1 MRDTDN
7 VQCEDLEG
15 GRKAWFWFMFPGSKY
30 INVILWIF
38 VCNNISHLIIS
49 FSPAF
54 FFNLF
59 LISFSFLC
67 SFAFTHVYSKKRIVT
82 VFERLRNN
90 FYEVLWICNTPAH
103 KHTFWEFV
111 FFSVKL
117 ARSPFF
123 NTRSFVHS
131 LIEFWFPHSM
141 SFNTGMNHGRKQATY
156 LTAFFIWHWETNGK
170 MVIFLRSWQLAFWCL
185 QSL

>member
-1 MRDTDN
+1 MLYL
-7 VQCEDLEG
+7 CELMFMGDMSWWVKKYFLIYG
-15 GRKAWFWFMFPGSKY
+15 YLVFPSWF
-30 INVILWIF
+30 VE
-38 VCNNISHLIIS
+38 NNIISHLIIS

-59 LISFSFLC
+59 LTSFSFLC
-67 SFAFTHVYSKKRIVT
+67 SFAFTCVYSKKHIVT

-117 ARSPFF
+117 ARIPFLTHVRLF
-123 NTRSFVHS
+123 ILWLNFC
-131 LIEFWFPHSM
+131 FPI
-141 SFNTGMNHGRKQATY
+141 ACL
-156 LTAFFIWHWETNGK
+156 LTLEWI
-170 MVIFLRSWQLAFWCL
+170 MVGNRQPI
-185 QSL
+185 

>member
-1 MRDTDN
+1 MFN
-7 VQCEDLEG
+7 VKIWRG

-38 VCNNISHLIIS
+38 VCNIISHLIIS

-59 LISFSFLC
+59 LTSFSFLC
-67 SFAFTHVYSKKRIVT
+67 SFAFTCVYSKKHIVT

-117 ARSPFF
+117 ARIPFLTHVRLFILWF
-123 NTRSFVHS
+123 NFC
-131 LIEFWFPHSM
+131 FPI
-141 SFNTGMNHGRKQATY
+141 ACL
-156 LTAFFIWHWETNGK
+156 LTLEWI
-170 MVIFLRSWQLAFWCL
+170 MVGNRQPI
-185 QSL
+185 